1 MSTNEGLVNYLVNK
15 IKNKHNLSKIT
26 VGILGMSFKAE
37 SDDIRDSLAIKL
49 LNSLK
54 RKKIK
59 TLYSDEFYKMKGA
72 INKKELIKKSDIII
86 ISAPHKAYKKINIS
100 KNKVLIDI
108 WGHRKN

>member
-1 MSTNEGLVNYLVNK
+1 MNVNEGMPNYI
-15 IKNKHNLSKIT
+15 IKNLQENFKLKKKT
-26 VGILGMSFKAE
+26 VGLLGLTFKAE

-72 INKKELIKKSDIII
+72 INKKELIKNQI
-86 ISAPHKAYKKINIS
+86 
-100 KNKVLIDI
+100 L
-108 WGHRKN
+108 